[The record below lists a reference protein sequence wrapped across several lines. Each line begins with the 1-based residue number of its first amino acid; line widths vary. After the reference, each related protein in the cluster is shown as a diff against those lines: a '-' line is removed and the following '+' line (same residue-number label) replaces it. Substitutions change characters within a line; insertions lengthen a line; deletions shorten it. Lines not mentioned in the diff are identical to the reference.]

1 LETREIEFIHKDP
14 KSFVIGGDMGD
25 IIYHLLFI
33 KKLGAKKYHID
44 PNPASY
50 LRNGYIQCGDGNPGK
65 FNLTKALF
73 LLPLLKEQPYL
84 EDVDLYTGDPAH
96 TWKFYDVHAGE
107 FHKDDLGIQ
116 NLTHFH
122 AKKYSMPLDDLNK
135 PWLEV
140 RSTRKI
146 DENRDTI
153 INRTLRYRGNDNH
166 YFFNRENLNQK
177 GIFVGLQEEYLDFI
191 RRFGCPDI
199 PLVKTDTALELAEVI
214 NAHRNFVGNGSLV
227 ASIAIGLGLN
237 IQYEFCP
244 QSCHYLFRRNN
255 IELF

>member
-1 LETREIEFIHKDP
+1 MEAREIEFIHKDP
-14 KSFVIGGDMGD
+14 KSFVINGDMGD

-73 LLPLLKEQPYL
+73 LLPLLKEQSYL
-84 EDVDLYTGDPAH
+84 EDIDLYTGDPIN

-116 NLTHFH
+116 NLTYFH
-122 AKKYSMPLDDLNK
+122 AKKYDLSLNELNNS
-135 PWLEV
+135 WLEV
-140 RSTRKI
+140 KTTRKV

-153 INRTLRYRGNDNH
+153 INRTLRYRGNDN
-166 YFFNRENLNQK
+166 YYYFNRSRLNETAVF
-177 GIFVGLQEEYLDFI
+177 IGLQEEYNDFVQ
-191 RRFGCPDI
+191 RFQCPDI
-199 PLVKTDTALELAEVI
+199 PLVSVDTALEMAEII
-214 NAHRNFVGNGSLV
+214 NSHRNFVGNGSLV

-237 IQYEFCP
+237 IEYEFCL
-244 QSCHYLFRRNN
+244 SACHYLFQRSN
-255 IELF
+255 IKLF